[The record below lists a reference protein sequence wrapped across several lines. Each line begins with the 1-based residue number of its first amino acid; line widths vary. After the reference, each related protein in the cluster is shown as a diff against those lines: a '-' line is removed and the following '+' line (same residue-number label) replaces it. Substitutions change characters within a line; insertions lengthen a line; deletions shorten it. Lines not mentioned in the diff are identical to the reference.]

1 MITSDHSP
9 WDIAKKSR
17 PDDIFANASGI
28 PGVQTLLPLAYAGV
42 VAGHGRPVLR
52 LAALTAAVIRLDEEL
67 AP

>member
-28 PGVQTLLPLAYAGV
+28 RGVQTLLPLAYAGV
-42 VAGHGRPVLR
+42 VAGHGLPVLR

>member
-28 PGVQTLLPLAYAGV
+28 PGVQTLLPWPTRA
-42 VAGHGRPVLR
+42 
-52 LAALTAAVIRLDEEL
+52 
-67 AP
+67 